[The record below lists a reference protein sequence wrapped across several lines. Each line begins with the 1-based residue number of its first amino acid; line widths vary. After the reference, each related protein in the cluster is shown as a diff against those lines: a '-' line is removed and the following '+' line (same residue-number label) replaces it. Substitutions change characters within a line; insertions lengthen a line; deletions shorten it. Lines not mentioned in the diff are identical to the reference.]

1 VQAKLMNLPYLV
13 FSDSQGKVYHHPA
26 LKMVV
31 GNREKYSLPEGRE
44 LITIPKGS
52 TLFYLPGRKP
62 LGFNPLTKKIEIL
75 DKFKG
80 KDVFAVAAFPIPAYL
95 RLYTP
100 AAKIFQREVLPLWAY
115 TACGFYQ
122 GHFVISA
129 IRVDKRV
136 RQSPRFY
143 NRRLVKQ
150 GVTRFV
156 KKYPRNRLY
165 QHLAN
170 CALNYNCLA
179 AKNLFL
185 QRWEAPLPTA
195 RSCNAKCLGCLS
207 HQEEGFY
214 ASHSRI
220 SFMPSQDEMVE
231 VISNHLRVAQEAIV
245 SFGQGCEGEPL
256 LEADAIAR
264 AITKVKRLTGR
275 GTINMNTN
283 ASLPNKIK
291 DLCLAGIDS
300 FRVSLNSPESKFYN
314 LYFKP
319 QGYSFSDVLKSIA
332 IAKKYNKF
340 VSINLFIFP
349 GFSDSTGQIKS
360 LSKFIKNTG
369 IDMVQWR
376 NLNIDPEQYR
386 KLISGDKLKPE
397 GILCLLET
405 IKKEFPKLKTGYFNL
420 PKEQFKSF

>member
-1 VQAKLMNLPYLV
+1 MSSIAKLPDLL
-13 FSDSQGKVYHHPA
+13 FSDSKGKVYHHST

-31 GNREKYSLPEGRE
+31 ESLGKYSLPKGQE
-44 LITIPKGS
+44 IIAMPKGS

-62 LGFNPLTKKIEIL
+62 LGFNPQSKKVELL

-80 KDVFAVAAFPIPAYL
+80 QDVFAVAVFPIPAYL
-95 RLYTP
+95 RLHLP
-100 AAKIFQREVLPLWAY
+100 VVKVISKKCLPLWAY
-115 TACGFYQ
+115 TACGFHR
-122 GHFVISA
+122 GRFVVSA

-136 RQSPRFY
+136 RQSPWFY
-143 NRRLVKQ
+143 DGKRVKE
-150 GVTRFV
+150 GVRSFF
-156 KKYPRNRLY
+156 KRYPKNRLY

-207 HQEEGFY
+207 HQEEGLC
-214 ASHSRI
+214 ASHNRI
-220 SFMPSQDEMVE
+220 SFMPDRDELVE
-231 VISNHLRVAQEAIV
+231 VMSNHLRVAQEAIV

-256 LEADAIAR
+256 LGADSLAR
-264 AITKVKRLTGR
+264 AVVEVRKLTSR

-291 DLCLAGIDS
+291 NLCLAGIDS
-300 FRVSLNSPESKFYN
+300 FRVSLNSPDKRFYD

-332 IAKKYNKF
+332 IAKRYNKF
-340 VSINLFIFP
+340 VSINLFVFP
-349 GFSDSTGQIKS
+349 GFSDSTKQIKS
-360 LSKFIKNTG
+360 LIKLIKNSG
-369 IDMVQWR
+369 IDMIQWR
-376 NLNIDPEQYR
+376 NLNMDPEIYR
-386 KLISGDKLKPE
+386 KIIPTKNVKAQ
-397 GILCLLET
+397 GILYLLKS
-405 IKKEFPKLKTGYFNL
+405 IKREFPKLKMGYFNL